1 MNQKGREAERRLVGR
16 KTFHRIRGEE
26 KGELTNLSINM
37 NTYVKY
43 THGIFKKKKNKRKF
57 KL

>member
-43 THGIFKKKKNKRKF
+43 THGIFKKKKKQEKV
-57 KL
+57 